1 MTKWSGYLYD
11 VFMVRNHIQT
21 SGNKR
26 IKEHIGMANSSNWN
40 FDTSAIRAGEHR
52 DPATGAHNTPIY
64 QTATFSFETSEDLAN
79 AFINYGKPDCP
90 DLYTRE
96 SNPTISVLQDKM
108 AVLQKTESCLAM
120 ASGMAAVAAS
130 IRLCAKAGDHVI
142 VTDKIFVVSKSFFTD
157 ECPAM
162 GIEVTFVDMLDLES
176 VRNAV
181 KPNTKALFVET
192 ITNPQMCVVDLTE
205 LKRIA
210 ADNDLSLI
218 VDNTYL
224 SPYLLQPV
232 DFGADLIVDSA
243 TKYLSGHG
251 DAVGGILCGS
261 QEKIQKARASMSSF
275 GQCISPFNAWLI
287 LRGIRTLPLRM
298 EKHTKNAMALAN
310 MLKNHE
316 KIDWVRYAGTPE
328 NHQQDLIAKQFPKGC
343 GGMLSFGIKGH
354 ADNLHRFMNALQMV
368 DQATSLGDVY
378 TLAAARINYDL
389 IRVSVGC
396 EDEKDILADFTQAL
410 EKIEI

>member
-1 MTKWSGYLYD
+1 MNKQTNWS
-11 VFMVRNHIQT
+11 
-21 SGNKR
+21 
-26 IKEHIGMANSSNWN
+26 
-40 FDTSAIRAGEHR
+40 FDTNAIRAGEHR
-52 DPATGAHNTPIY
+52 DPVTGAHNTPIY
-64 QTATFSFETSEDLAN
+64 QTATFSFETSEELAD

-96 SNPTISVLQDKM
+96 SNPTISMLQDKM
-108 AVLQKTESCLAM
+108 SVLQKTEASLAM

-142 VTDKIFVVSKSFFTD
+142 VTDKIFVVSRSFFQE

-176 VRNAV
+176 VKNAI

-192 ITNPQMCVVDLTE
+192 ITNPEMFVVDLAA
-205 LKRIA
+205 LKKIA
-210 ADNDLSLI
+210 TSYDLSLI

-232 DFGADLIVDSA
+232 DFGADLILDSA

-261 QEKIQKARASMSSF
+261 EKLISRARSSMSSF

-298 EKHTKNAMALAN
+298 QRHTKNAMALAK

-316 KIDWVRYAGTPE
+316 KIEWVRYAGTPDSNQVALME
-328 NHQQDLIAKQFPKGC
+328 KQFPKGC
-343 GGMLSFGIKGH
+343 GGMLSFNIKGDP
-354 ADNLHRFMNALQMV
+354 DNLHKFMNALTMV

-378 TLAAARINYDL
+378 TLAAARVNYGL

-396 EDEKDILADFTQAL
+396 EDEEDILADFAQAL
-410 EKIEI
+410 ETIEI

>member
-1 MTKWSGYLYD
+1 MTTRSDWS
-11 VFMVRNHIQT
+11 
-21 SGNKR
+21 
-26 IKEHIGMANSSNWN
+26 
-40 FDTSAIRAGEHR
+40 FDTNAIRAGEHR
-52 DPATGAHNTPIY
+52 DPETGAHNTPIY
-64 QTATFSFETSEDLAN
+64 QTATFSFETSEELAN
-79 AFINYGKPDCP
+79 AFVNYGKPDCP

-130 IRLCAKAGDHVI
+130 IRLCAKAGDHVV
-142 VTDKIFVVSKSFFTD
+142 VTDKIFVVSRSFFTD

-162 GIEVTFVDMLDLES
+162 GIEVTFVDMLDLDA

-192 ITNPQMCVVDLTE
+192 ITNPEMFVVDLAA
-205 LKRIA
+205 LKKISS
-210 ADNDLSLI
+210 DNDLSLI

-232 DFGADLIVDSA
+232 DYGADLILDSA

-261 QEKIQKARASMSSF
+261 QENISKARATMSSF

-298 EKHTKNAMALAN
+298 QKHTSNAMALAK
-310 MLKNHE
+310 MLKSHE
-316 KIDWVRYAGTPE
+316 KVDWVRYAGTPE
-328 NHQQDLIAKQFPKGC
+328 SHQTELTAKQFPKGC
-343 GGMLSFGIKGH
+343 GGMLSFGLKGEP
-354 ADNLHRFMNALQMV
+354 DNLHRFMNALQMV

-378 TLAAARINYDL
+378 TLAAARVNYGL

-396 EDEKDILADFTQAL
+396 EDEDDILADFTQAL
-410 EKIEI
+410 EII